1 MIGTGVKSRQLKG
14 SVIGSTTFGLGY
26 TLPGGGI
33 PGATAIQAIQAGL
46 GNVPEGGTGQFTLNG
61 ITISRPAEVTNAI
74 IKNPRGPEARK
85 LLEEHEK
92 LDKEVVDLL
101 KSDKTLS
108 RKEAGVIVS
117 KLTEIEKTPTK
128 PVDSGLPFGI
138 GDGTQTY
145 TQEQFEQSYNPSIDY
160 SSGDTGDTGFGA
172 GQDIETG
179 VDTSGFTDTST
190 GLGVGAKGGF
200 FSKSKMTK
208 QKPKVK
214 KMKRGGLASR

>member
-33 PGATAIQAIQAGL
+33 PGTTAIQAIQAGL

-61 ITISRPAEVTNAI
+61 ITLSRPAEVTNAI
-74 IKNPRGPEARK
+74 IKNPRGREA
-85 LLEEHEK
+85 LELIEEYK
-92 LDKEVVDLL
+92 ELDEEVKDLQ

-108 RKEAGVIVS
+108 RKEAAVIVS

-145 TQEQFEQSYNPSIDY
+145 TQEQFEQSYDPSTDY
-160 SSGDTGDTGFGA
+160 SSGDT
-172 GQDIETG
+172 
-179 VDTSGFTDTST
+179 
-190 GLGVGAKGGF
+190 
-200 FSKSKMTK
+200 
-208 QKPKVK
+208 
-214 KMKRGGLASR
+214 